1 MNDFTMGH
9 LVERVTRLET
19 ELAAVREDARKTREF
34 VDKYDGLMETIIQ
47 REARRAQLAQAI
59 IEKSVVGAFWA
70 LVVFVALATWEFVKN
85 SVKGS

>member
-1 MNDFTMGH
+1 MNH
-9 LVERVTRLET
+9 LVERVAKLEV
-19 ELAAVREDARKTREF
+19 ELVAVREDAHKTREF

-47 REARRAQLAQAI
+47 REARRAQLTQAI

-70 LVVFVALATWEFVKN
+70 LVVFAAVAVWEFAKN